1 MEVNGRAAMNG
12 INKNKEECCQQQ
24 ANKQANKQHHLTQT
38 KDTTLDCER
47 LTGRHTG
54 DGPRVPF

>member
-1 MEVNGRAAMNG
+1 MEVDWTCGAMNG

-38 KDTTLDCER
+38 KDTTLDCEK
-47 LTGRHTG
+47 TYWKS
-54 DGPRVPF
+54 

>member
-38 KDTTLDCER
+38 KDTTLDCEK
-47 LTGRHTG
+47 TYCKT
-54 DGPRVPF
+54 